1 MARGNLPARI
11 RKWRG
16 EYYIFYTDHGTGRKK
31 RVKCQSRAATNDKQR
46 QKLLQEFRSR
56 EVNELAEV
64 GKRGTG
70 FMFDASLKKELDEYL
85 KDAKERAEAREE
97 NPDARVGIS
106 KRTFEVI
113 VNTIE
118 HFKRWLK
125 DTGRESIQTG
135 ALDVPVLV
143 KWCGKLAIE
152 PARLGNSKVKRSA
165 ATLNQYR
172 RTLLTALNHINR
184 LRPRRFPDF
193 EDLKLGLKPIR
204 EKTPTPEAFA
214 PGVLAKFYETA
225 LANEDPER
233 VVTVRRSKGG
243 KEEKFLQ
250 PVSRHAATPV
260 SRLFLLL
267 CLTGCRRGEALALKW
282 SDVNLDRGRIVIR
295 AEKTGRTRWLMLT
308 GAAEGEISP
317 GLLNLLRQWRQE
329 DPKREYVLPH
339 KGLPEPK
346 FPKQAWD
353 AVNRAL
359 KANVTPQK
367 LRQNFTSYAASLGV
381 PASVAA
387 MWQGHGVDVAE
398 RHYRAQLIDR
408 QPGQTFEAAMGLQS
422 AIDGMLEGSRPLR
435 LSDKRKSSAKITPAE
450 APRQKL

>member
-16 EYYIFYTDHGTGRKK
+16 EYYIFYSDHGTGKKK
-31 RVKCQSRAATNDKQR
+31 RVKCESRAATNDKER
-46 QKLLQEFRSR
+46 QKLLKEFRSR

-70 FMFDASLKKELDEYL
+70 FQFDASLKDELDAYV
-85 KDAKERAEAREE
+85 KDAKTRAEAREE
-97 NPDARVGIS
+97 NPEARVGIS
-106 KRTFEVI
+106 ARTLEVI
-113 VNTIE
+113 ENTIE
-118 HFKRWLK
+118 HFKAWLK
-125 DTGRESIQTG
+125 AGGKEWLTTG
-135 ALDVPVLV
+135 ALDVPLLV
-143 KWCGKLAIE
+143 RWCDKLAVE

-193 EDLKLGLKPIR
+193 EDLTQGLKPLR
-204 EKTPTPEAFA
+204 ENAPIPEAFS
-214 PGVLAKFYETA
+214 PDVLAKFYGTA

-233 VVTVRRSKGG
+233 VVTVKRTKGG
-243 KEEKFLQ
+243 KEEQFLQ
-250 PVSRHAATPV
+250 PVSKHTATPV

-282 SDVNLDRGRIVIR
+282 SDVNLDRGRIIIR

-317 GLLNLLRQWRQE
+317 GLLALMRQWRDE
-329 DPKREYVLPH
+329 DKKRQYVLPH
-339 KGLPEPK
+339 NGLPEPK
-346 FPKQAWD
+346 FPKKAWD
-353 AVNRAL
+353 TVNQTL
-359 KANVTPQK
+359 NLNITPQK

-387 MWQGHGVDVAE
+387 MWQGHGVEVAE
-398 RHYRAQLIDR
+398 RHYRAQLVDR
-408 QPGQTFEAAMGLQS
+408 CEGATIETAMGLTRF
-422 AIDGMLEGSRPLR
+422 L
-435 LSDKRKSSAKITPAE
+435 K
-450 APRQKL
+450 